1 MRKFIEVVG
10 AMEDAGINVR
20 ERYWSDDVEWY
31 VPAPKWTP
39 PEMPEG
45 AIAMMAYRPDPSKEG
60 TTRPEPP
67 DLVVLVEGVEHQ
79 VATVR
84 DDGGRI
90 VVTLEPWTSGERE

>member
-39 PEMPEG
+39 PEMPSVSS
-45 AIAMMAYRPDPSKEG
+45 IRPHSH
-60 TTRPEPP
+60 
-67 DLVVLVEGVEHQ
+67 V
-79 VATVR
+79 
-84 DDGGRI
+84 
-90 VVTLEPWTSGERE
+90 